1 MRTEIKQQV
10 DKKINHIFKK
20 IDFEVMNGKPK
31 LLIIPCSDKKR
42 ASGTHFYERNYFN
55 SEAYKYLRAAIEFV

>member
-1 MRTEIKQQV
+1 
-10 DKKINHIFKK
+10 
-20 IDFEVMNGKPK
+20 MNSKPK

-42 ASGTHFYERNYFN
+42 ASGTDFYERNYFN